1 MGVQGIVER
10 YVQILP
16 KVIVCQSQIMYAGKK
31 IDLRDKLSNAIR
43 QMEVKVKEL
52 SMTIVTH
59 GPVFA
64 GRNV

>member
-1 MGVQGIVER
+1 MGVKGIVER

-16 KVIVCQSQIMYAGKK
+16 KVIVCQTHVIYAGKK
-31 IDLRDKLSNAIR
+31 IDLRDTFSDAIR
-43 QMEVKVKEL
+43 QLEARVKEL